1 MKIGIIGTGNVGF
14 TFAIDAKNRGHDVL
28 LWADPEHRGS
38 LDKVDLSS
46 PIKATGDVEGSFCLN
61 ITPNLA
67 HVLSSDFVIVTVVAN
82 AHDDIVEKLCHY
94 HLKNV
99 IFIPGAF
106 SPLVVRNRLNAD
118 YVYAT
123 STSPWASRL
132 CNGEITVMG
141 TKKILPIAS
150 YPDSPP
156 PEVRNMV
163 KQVFPQPLD
172 WYPNLF
178 ALGLASIS
186 GVIHTP
192 PIIMNAGLIERT
204 GGDYYMYKEGMTAAV
219 TSIMDALDQER
230 VAVARSYGLKLK
242 DGLTMMNEFYGAS
255 WQSWE
260 EFAKTSRA
268 HNLNKEGPK
277 DMRHRGIRQDVPDV
291 LVPTS
296 AFGRLAGEPTPITD
310 SLIVMASRFNNEP
323 YEKIGRNLKRMEM
336 DNLTKEDVVELYGP
350 RDYNVV
356 RKLSDYVVNARG
368 QPSSEPARLSAT
380 KCIYDLLGALISGIN
395 ETGPKAVRTLAKTT
409 MAAGSVP
416 IWFSGKTSSAI
427 GAAWANSAAACA
439 LDLDDGN
446 RLARGHPGAAII
458 PTAFAIAHETGATLE
473 EIITSIVIGYEV
485 GVTVASARTS
495 YGNTGTWGSY
505 AVAATAAALRDTP
518 RDILEHALAIA
529 GESAPNQ
536 LFQSAPPSTPGPEGN
551 AVKEGIP
558 WSVVTGL
565 TSLALAEAGH
575 TGPRN
580 ILDSSRFYLFSN
592 DLSVGTSQHI
602 CNTYFK
608 LYSCCRHVHPPLDTL
623 LQLLERHPINVANI
637 DRIDVETY
645 SGALRIANKTK
656 PANTVDVQYSIPY
669 CLALVALQ
677 GPQTLL
683 PVTNDALG
691 HDGVIS
697 LAEKAHMRLNPEF
710 DARFP
715 AETLCRIT
723 IVSNG
728 QQFVSDVTSPRGEG
742 SNPLTWDEL
751 DDKFLA
757 ATRFETSEPERKQ
770 IMKAMNDAKTGN
782 LWALTACL
790 DGLVLVK

>member
-1 MKIGIIGTGNVGF
+1 MGF

-28 LWADPEHRGS
+28 VWSDPEHPGS
-38 LDKVDLSS
+38 LNKLDLSTPLKS
-46 PIKATGDVEGSFCLN
+46 TGDIQGSFYLN

-67 HVLSSDFVIVTVVAN
+67 QVLSCDFVVITVVAN
-82 AHDDIVEKLCHY
+82 AHEDIVEKLRPY
-94 HLKNV
+94 KLKHV
-99 IFIPGAF
+99 IFVPGAY
-106 SPLVVRNRLNAD
+106 SPLVLHKRLNAE

-132 CNGEITVMG
+132 CDGEISVMG
-141 TKKILPIAS
+141 TKKVLPIAS
-150 YPDSPP
+150 FPDSLSW
-156 PEVRNMV
+156 EVRHQV
-163 KQVFPQPLD
+163 EQVFPQPLE
-172 WYPNLF
+172 WYPNLL

-230 VAVARSYGLKLK
+230 VAVAASFGIRLK
-242 DGLTMMNEFYGAS
+242 DGLTMMNEFYGAK
-255 WQSWE
+255 WQTWE
-260 EFAKTSRA
+260 EFAMTSRP

-296 AFGRLAGEPTPITD
+296 SFGKLGGIATPITD

-323 YEKIGRNLKRMEM
+323 YEKLGRNLKSMEM
-336 DNLTKEDVVELYGP
+336 DGLTKDEVKEMYGP
-350 RDYNVV
+350 RQYTVI
-356 RKLSDYVVNARG
+356 RKLADYVVDSRNSR
-368 QPSSEPARLSAT
+368 QSEPARVSAS
-380 KCIYDLLGALISGIN
+380 KCIYDLLGALISGVN
-395 ETGPKAVRTLAKTT
+395 EPGTKAVRTTAVAT
-409 MAAGSVP
+409 MAAGTVP
-416 IWFSGKTSSAI
+416 IWFSGLASSTI

-458 PTAFAIAHETGATLE
+458 PAAFAIAHETGATLDD
-473 EIITSIVIGYEV
+473 IITAIVIGYEV
-485 GVTVASARTS
+485 GVTVAAARKS
-495 YGNTGTWGSY
+495 YGNTGTWASY
-505 AVAATAAALRDTP
+505 AVVATAAALLNTSRDH
-518 RDILEHALAIA
+518 LEHALAIA

-536 LFQSAPPSTPGPEGN
+536 LFLSAPPGNPAPEGN

-565 TSLALAEAGH
+565 TSLRLAEAGH

-580 ILDSSRFYLFSN
+580 ILDSDRFYNFSK
-592 DLSVGTSQHI
+592 DLVVGSSQHI

-608 LYSCCRHVHPPLDTL
+608 LYSCCRHVHPPIDTL
-623 LQLLERHPINVANI
+623 LQLLDRHPINVADI
-637 DRIDVETY
+637 DRIQVETY
-645 SGALRIANKTK
+645 SGALRISNNAKC
-656 PANTVDVQYSIPY
+656 ANTVDVQYSIPY

-683 PVTNDALG
+683 PVTTEALS
-691 HDGVIS
+691 HDGVVA
-697 LAEKAHMRLNPEF
+697 LAEKVEMRAIPEF
-710 DARFP
+710 EARFP

-723 IVSNG
+723 ITSG
-728 QQFVSDVTSPRGEG
+728 SKQFVSDVTSPKGEG

-751 DDKFLA
+751 DDKFVA
-757 ATRFETSEPERKQ
+757 ATRFEATEAQ
-770 IMKAMNDAKTGN
+770 TDQVIKAVTEVRGGN
-782 LWALTACL
+782 LWSLNACL
-790 DGLVLVK
+790 ETMVLTKK